1 MTAKIGIYMIT
12 NTIDNKR
19 YIGKSIDLK
28 RRLRKHKYYLAN
40 ETHHNIHLQRAYNK
54 YGLEY
59 FKFDILEYCT
69 EKELDYLEMFY
80 IEKYD
85 SFHNGYNMNMGGETG
100 RGYKHEEEFKIK
112 QSENNK
118 GKLNPK
124 AKQVICEGK
133 IFDTIRECAK
143 YYKVSENAMY
153 KWLSG
158 YRNMRQE
165 FIDKGLK
172 FLE

>member
-85 SFHNGYNMNMGGETG
+85 SFAFCIVWTAARVLPLNLLS
-100 RGYKHEEEFKIK
+100 I
-112 QSENNK
+112 SVK
-118 GKLNPK
+118 GTYCPSSSR
-124 AKQVICEGK
+124 QISV
-133 IFDTIRECAK
+133 T
-143 YYKVSENAMY
+143 S
-153 KWLSG
+153 SG
-158 YRNMRQE
+158 
-165 FIDKGLK
+165 L
-172 FLE
+172 